1 MAVSRY
7 FNELKRKPG
16 LRSAGVYTFTN
27 FFTKGISFLL
37 IPIFTNPR
45 FLTPADN
52 GMLSLFSSS
61 VLFLMPF
68 ISLGLTQSASTDF
81 FKLDKNDF
89 RDFFTTGFA
98 LTITTTLLAVAIV
111 FLLKDYLHAKYG
123 LPVIFVWV
131 VPAVTFLN
139 FCSEQTTGLIRNNH
153 QPFRY
158 LAIGI
163 AKTVAELGIALML
176 IVAYQ
181 SGWLGRVTGMMTAL
195 MLISGYSL
203 YYFINNGYL
212 FGRVKLK
219 YIRAEL
225 LYAFPII
232 VMQANMFI
240 MSSSDKFFLA
250 NDHALLGVYTI
261 ACTFASVIVIFSA
274 ALIQYFSPKIFSLLS
289 ADKVQY
295 DEIKK
300 LLLYYVG
307 AMFGSFILFI
317 LFTAVFYHLFINIKY
332 HEALQYIY
340 FIAAGYFF
348 WTLASI
354 LYSFFLYYKEKRKII
369 IHSFLSMA
377 VAITANYFFI
387 KRWSAYGAA
396 VAVMVSYFFVLLIT
410 LVSTKKYI
418 TMIFQKQVTG

>member
-1 MAVSRY
+1 MAVSGY

-81 FKLDKNDF
+81 FKLDKNEF

-139 FCSEQTTGLIRNNH
+139 FCSEQTTGLIRNND
-153 QPFRY
+153 QPFLY

>member
-289 ADKVQY
+289 ANDVQY
-295 DEIKK
+295 GEIKK

-418 TMIFQKQVTG
+418 TMIFQKQVPG

>member
-1 MAVSRY
+1 MAVSGY

-81 FKLDKNDF
+81 FKLDKNEF

-139 FCSEQTTGLIRNNH
+139 FCSEQTTGLIRNND
-153 QPFRY
+153 QPFLY

-396 VAVMVSYFFVLLIT
+396 VAVMVSYFFVFLIT

>member
-1 MAVSRY
+1 MAVSGY

-16 LRSAGVYTFTN
+16 LQSAGVYTFTN

-37 IPIFTNPR
+37 IPVFTNPR

-81 FKLDKNDF
+81 FKLDKTDF
-89 RDFFTTGFA
+89 KDFFTTGFA
-98 LTITTTLLAVAIV
+98 LTITTTLLAIGII
-111 FLLKDYLHAKYG
+111 FLLQDYLHATYG
-123 LPVIFVWV
+123 LPVIFVWI

-139 FCSEQTTGLIRNNH
+139 FCSEQTTGLIRNND

-163 AKTVAELGIALML
+163 CKTVVELGVALML
-176 IVAYQ
+176 IVAFQY
-181 SGWLGRVTGMMTAL
+181 GWLGRITGMMTAL
-195 MLISGYSL
+195 ILISGYSL
-203 YYFINNGYL
+203 YYFIKNGYL
-212 FGRVKLK
+212 FGKVKLR

-250 NDHALLGVYTI
+250 NDHTLLGVYTI

-274 ALIQYFSPKIFSLLS
+274 ALIQYFSPKIFALLS
-289 ADKVQY
+289 ADKIKY
-295 DEIKK
+295 NEIKK
-300 LLLYYVG
+300 LLLNYAG
-307 AMFGSFILFI
+307 AMFGSFILFL
-317 LFTAVFYHLFINIKY
+317 LFTALFYRLFINVKY
-332 HEALQYIY
+332 HEALHYIY

-354 LYSFFLYYKEKRKII
+354 LYSFFLFYKEKKKII
-369 IHSFLSMA
+369 VHSFLSMT
-377 VAITANYFFI
+377 VALAANYFFI

-396 VAVMVSYFFVLLIT
+396 MAVMVSYFFVLLIT
-410 LVSTKKYI
+410 IVSTKKYI
-418 TMIFQKQVTG
+418 SAIFKKQVAG

>member
-1 MAVSRY
+1 MAVSGY

-81 FKLDKNDF
+81 FKLDKNEF

-225 LYAFPII
+225 VYAFPII

-396 VAVMVSYFFVLLIT
+396 VAVMVSYFLLIT